1 MENYKGAACQACD
14 VEYARTHRGQEE
26 DCAIHLLYWYKSTN
40 KILTPEVV
48 RARHVMANML
58 ALISDNKKTVRDA
71 VLAWYLVYSVYLVYL
86 VLILHLGQQ
95 EDCDAVI
102 AWYSVYLRHWST
114 STNTD
119 SRGAACQPL
128 RLVRAHRGR
137 HSDVC

>member
-1 MENYKGAACQACD
+1 MALR
-14 VEYARTHRGQEE
+14 ARHVMSNMLALTSDKKKTVQFTGFTG
-26 DCAIHLLYWYKSTN
+26 TN
-40 KILTPEVV
+40 VQILTPEEV

-71 VLAWYLVYSVYLVYL
+71 VLAWYLVYLL
-86 VLILHLGQQ
+86 Q
-95 EDCDAVI
+95 
-102 AWYSVYLRHWST
+102 WSKN
-114 STNTD
+114 TNTD

>member
-1 MENYKGAACQACD
+1 MTAEALR
-14 VEYARTHRGQEE
+14 ARHVMSNTLALTSNKTIQ
-26 DCAIHLLYWYKSTN
+26 LYLFTGTKVQ
-40 KILTPEVV
+40 ILTPEDM

-71 VLAWYLVYSVYLVYL
+71 VLAWYSVYLL
-86 VLILHLGQQ
+86 
-95 EDCDAVI
+95 
-102 AWYSVYLRHWST
+102 HWSK

-128 RLVRAHRGR
+128 CLVRAHRGR

>member
-1 MENYKGAACQACD
+1 MTAEALR
-14 VEYARTHRGQEE
+14 ARHVMSNTLALSSNKTIQ
-26 DCAIHLLYWYKSTN
+26 LYLFTGTKVQ
-40 KILTPEVV
+40 ILTPEDM

-71 VLAWYLVYSVYLVYL
+71 VLAWYLVYSVYSVYLVYL

-95 EDCDAVI
+95 EDCDAVL